1 MKFSAEDDPIDLR
14 SRRDDANAVIEIED
28 DGPGIPQDMR
38 DQVFDKFCRWRPVG
52 YEDRPGSG
60 LGLFIVRSIAREH
73 GGDAVVAT
81 AAGGGTILQIRLPL
95 EDVS

>member
-1 MKFSAEDDPIDLR
+1 
-14 SRRDDANAVIEIED
+14 
-28 DGPGIPQDMR
+28 
-38 DQVFDKFCRWRPVG
+38 VG

-73 GGDAVVAT
+73 GGDAAVVP
-81 AAGGGTILQIRLPL
+81 AAEGGTILQIRLPL